1 MIGILRLFHTE
12 HKMKKKQPTDEWSIH
27 GKLESISVG
36 LN

>member
-1 MIGILRLFHTE
+1 
-12 HKMKKKQPTDEWSIH
+12 MKKKQPTDEWSIH